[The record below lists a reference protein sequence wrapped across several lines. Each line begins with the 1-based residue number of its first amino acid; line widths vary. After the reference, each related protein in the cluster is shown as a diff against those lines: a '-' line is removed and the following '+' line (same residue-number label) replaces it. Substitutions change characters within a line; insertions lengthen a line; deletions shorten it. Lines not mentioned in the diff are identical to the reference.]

1 MTKKRQEQ
9 AARSRSVV
17 QRAAL
22 SAALSLCIAG
32 VAHAQSNASGSI
44 FGAGGQPGTTVTVR
58 NVETGLTREIRV
70 DNNGRYSASSLPVGK
85 YEVTLKKDGEV
96 VASKSD
102 VLVQLGAGSEVS
114 FGAAGGGE
122 ATDIDRIEVR
132 ASAMSPI
139 DVSATDSRQV
149 FTAEQISK
157 MSLGRNINALALL
170 APGVV
175 AADSRYG
182 NVSSFSGSAASENA
196 FYINGYAVT
205 NPLTNLGS
213 TTLPF
218 DGISQYQAITGGY
231 GAEFG
236 RATGGVVNIITKSGT
251 NEFKAG
257 AQVVWTPK
265 DLRSKRRDI
274 YYPNAGTGNDGLM
287 YQHLSDQTD
296 DSLIYGA
303 YASGPIIKD
312 RLFFYAGA
320 EFEDQDR
327 TTVSTRSNTDTGYQK
342 RNYEVPRWLAKLD
355 WYINDNHLLEFTGI
369 SDVTK
374 QTMGSYQY
382 NYSGSDVFKP
392 GNVKNSGYYYEDG
405 GELYIGKY
413 TGYLTDNLT
422 LSALYGKQEQDH
434 ISEPWGYDPS
444 IVYVSDARNV
454 SNPVRFGAFDQ
465 LDFPDAYDK
474 TDGYRIDLEWR
485 LGNHTFRGGYD
496 VQNSESRAGEVTSGP
511 GYRWQ
516 YNSVGSANANQNI
529 PGSGGARGPGGN
541 GDYVVKY
548 VYANG
553 GTFKVEQ
560 KAFYLEDRWQVSDN
574 WLLSLGLRNESF
586 QNFNADGIVY
596 VEQKNQWAP
605 RIGATWDVFGDA
617 SLKVFAN
624 AGRYHLAMPNNVALR
639 GAAGSTYTMEYFS
652 FTGIDPNTGA
662 PLGTQALGN
671 GPYSSNNE
679 YGQAP
684 DPASVAAKGL
694 KSHYQDEFV
703 LGFEKQL
710 GDSLA
715 FGARYMFRDLKS
727 AIDDMCDWRPAYYW
741 AVKNGYSESVAEA
754 LGDGLGGCRLFNP
767 GVANTFQLD
776 DGTGKLIT
784 VPLSAQ
790 ELGFP
795 KLKRR
800 YQGVELFLEHPFD
813 GKFYGKVDYT
823 WSHNYGNAEGQLKSD
838 VAQGDVSQTMDWDH
852 PEIMFHANGNLP
864 NDRRHYVKAFGYYQ
878 LNEEWR
884 FSSTFTMMSGRP
896 MNCTGIYAGPDPD
909 GEFSDTVEYSG
920 PYYRYCNGKVMP
932 RGSAGTTPWIGRLD
946 LGAAYRPAFLNNKLE
961 VSVDVFNVTNSQRAQ
976 NYIEYGEIGSIGNP
990 YHSTNRVISYSS
1002 PRYVRLGLRYDF

>member
-1 MTKKRQEQ
+1 MVKRKTI
-9 AARSRSVV
+9 

-32 VAHAQSNASGSI
+32 GAYAQSNASGSI
-44 FGAGGQPGTTVTVR
+44 FGAGGQPGATVTIR

-70 DNNGRYSASSLPVGK
+70 DNNGRYSASALPVGK
-85 YEVTLKKDGEV
+85 YEVILKKDGEV

-114 FGAAGGGE
+114 FAAAGGS
-122 ATDIDRIEVR
+122 ATDMDRIEVR

-157 MSLGRNINALALL
+157 MSIGRNINALAML

-218 DGISQYQAITGGY
+218 DAIGQYQVITGGY
-231 GAEFG
+231 GSEFG

-251 NEFKAG
+251 NDFKAG
-257 AQVVWTPK
+257 AQLVWTPK
-265 DLRSKRRDI
+265 DFRAHSRNI
-274 YYPNAGTGNDGLM
+274 YYPSTGKLPNTDGLI
-287 YQHLSDQTD
+287 YQHLSDQTT
-296 DSLIYGA
+296 DSLTYGA

-327 TTVSTRSNTDTGYQK
+327 TTVSTRSNTGTGYQK
-342 RNYEVPRWLAKLD
+342 RNYEVPRWLVKLD

-374 QTMGSYQY
+374 QTMSAYAY
-382 NYSGSDVFKP
+382 NYTGSNVFNP

-413 TGYLTDNLT
+413 TGYLTDSLT
-422 LSALYGKQEQDH
+422 LTALYGEQEQDH
-434 ISEPWGYDPS
+434 IAKPWGYDPS
-444 IVYVSDARNV
+444 VVYVSDSRNV

-465 LDFPDAYDK
+465 LSFPDAYDK

-485 LGNHTFRGGYD
+485 LGNHTLRGGYD

-511 GYRWQ
+511 GYRWI
-516 YNSVGSANANQNI
+516 YNSVGAANANETI

-560 KAFYLEDRWQVSDN
+560 KAFYLEDRWQVTDN

-605 RIGATWDVFGDA
+605 RIGATWDVFGDS

-662 PLGTQALGN
+662 PLGTTALGN
-671 GPYSSNNE
+671 GPFSSNNE

-710 GDSLA
+710 GESLT

-741 AVKNGYSESVAEA
+741 AIENGYSESVAEA

-767 GVANTFQLD
+767 GVGNTFQLD
-776 DGTGKLIT
+776 DGTGNLIT

-790 ELGFP
+790 QLGFP

-800 YQGVELFLEHPFD
+800 YQGIGLFLEHSFD
-813 GKFYGKVDYT
+813 GKFYGKIDYT

-852 PEIMFHANGNLP
+852 PEMMFHANGNLP
-864 NDRRHYVKAFGYYQ
+864 NDRRHYLKSFGYYQ
-878 LNEEWR
+878 LNDEWR
-884 FSSTFTMMSGRP
+884 FSSTFTLMSGRP
-896 MNCTGIYAGPDPD
+896 KNCTGIYAGPDPD
-909 GEFSDTVEYSG
+909 GEFSETVEYSG

-932 RGSAGTTPWIGRLD
+932 RGSAGTTPWVGRLD
-946 LGAAYRPAFLNNKLE
+946 MGVAYRPSFLNNKLE
-961 VSVDVFNVTNSQRAQ
+961 LSLDVFNVTNSQTAQ
-976 NYIEYGEIGSIGNP
+976 NYIEYGEIGSVGNP
-990 YHSTNRVISYSS
+990 YHSTNRVISYST
-1002 PRYVRLGLRYDF
+1002 PRYMRLGLRYDF